1 MKKYFLS
8 AVAVILIVAASA
20 FVRGNIHSKNAVYH
34 WYTVDASGNVVSG
47 SDAFGG
53 ATETASYAS
62 AHLPCTAGT
71 NSDCIRG
78 FTNVPT
84 FPTSATGDT
93 SPLQKQ

>member
-8 AVAVILIVAASA
+8 IIAVILIVAASA
-20 FVRGNIHSKNAVYH
+20 FVRSNNHEKNAVYH
-34 WYTVDASGNVVSG
+34 WYTVDGSGNVVSG

-53 ATETASYAS
+53 ATETVSYAC

-71 NSDCIRG
+71 NSDCVRA

-84 FPTSATGDT
+84 FPTSASGDT
-93 SPLQKQ
+93 APLQKQ

>member
-8 AVAVILIVAASA
+8 IIAVVLIVAASA
-20 FVRGNIHSKNAVYH
+20 FVKSNHHEKNAVYH
-34 WYTVDASGNVVSG
+34 WYTVDASGTVVSG

-53 ATETASYAS
+53 ATETTSYAS
-62 AHLPCTAGT
+62 AHLPCTAGS

-84 FPTSATGDT
+84 FPTMAGGDT
-93 SPLQKQ
+93 PALKKQ

>member
-8 AVAVILIVAASA
+8 IIAVILIVGASA
-20 FVRGNIHSKNAVYH
+20 FVKSNNHSKNAVYH
-34 WYTVDASGNVVSG
+34 WYMVDANNNVVSG

-53 ATETASYAS
+53 ATETSSYAS

-78 FTNVPT
+78 FINVPS
-84 FPTSATGDT
+84 FPTNASGDVT
-93 SPLQKQ
+93 PLQKQ